1 MANVTER
8 DRPDACVQCRRVPA
22 IFWSEQTRND
32 GNPTIA
38 WPGFAFVL
46 CQSGR
51 CEGNAHPKKIL
62 KKRRSCLPSMANKG
76 RCARSAARGSLGRCV
91 PEDACTHELRAARTP
106 AYPGQRGGLGTRNGA
121 HNRQTASRGDIFS
134 KSVKDTS

>member
-62 KKRRSCLPSMANKG
+62 KNDEVACRLWLTK
-76 RCARSAARGSLGRCV
+76 
-91 PEDACTHELRAARTP
+91 EDAHVAQHAGVWVDVCLKMRARTSSALRARQHTQ
-106 AYPGQRGGLGTRNGA
+106 GREEGSGLATVRITD
-121 HNRQTASRGDIFS
+121 RRRVEVIFS
-134 KSVKDTS
+134 QKA